1 MLDAEASV
9 LSKAADI
16 EKVKQEL
23 AAIRQEHTK
32 LGIPVQTDIAEKT
45 VHVEQVHASHKKTY
59 AYVRISV
66 HDIC

>member
-23 AAIRQEHTK
+23 AAMRQEHAN

-45 VHVEQVHASHKKTY
+45 LHVEQVHGAHKQAY
-59 AYVRISV
+59 ACVRISL